1 MWVVS
6 SFFSHMNHG
15 STNLHIQLV
24 EGETEAQK
32 HAIAFLGASNTQE
45 EDGKTEPAHPQAGLE
60 FH

>member
-1 MWVVS
+1 
-6 SFFSHMNHG
+6 MNHG
-15 STNLHIQLV
+15 STHLHIQLV